1 MKLGS
6 MISVHDNSA
15 GYNLIIG
22 VVGRY
27 VVSGMR
33 STREARIGDTLYQAS
48 MVVEPLPG
56 KVQQLFTLFSELSAA
71 SALTLC

>member
-1 MKLGS
+1 
-6 MISVHDNSA
+6 V
-15 GYNLIIG
+15 

-33 STREARIGDTLYQAS
+33 STQEARIGDTLYQAS

-56 KVQQLFTLFSELSAA
+56 KVQQLFTLFLELFVA